1 MFGREVIERFDQKV
15 SKTFLFFEEIE
26 FLSGVV
32 LEDKRR
38 SFFES
43 ESSREKMPD
52 IYTLSSMLLESN
64 VDDGVEVVA
73 AKSQWQQKQETS
85 KQGRFSLCVDVVVSV
100 GNSKTFPEESSSI
113 ASLMI
118 KFP

>member
-1 MFGREVIERFDQKV
+1 MCSSVYLTLGESTSSSYFSMAIVFGREVIERFDQKV

-85 KQGRFSLCVDVVVSV
+85 KQGRFSLR
-100 GNSKTFPEESSSI
+100 
-113 ASLMI
+113 
-118 KFP
+118 